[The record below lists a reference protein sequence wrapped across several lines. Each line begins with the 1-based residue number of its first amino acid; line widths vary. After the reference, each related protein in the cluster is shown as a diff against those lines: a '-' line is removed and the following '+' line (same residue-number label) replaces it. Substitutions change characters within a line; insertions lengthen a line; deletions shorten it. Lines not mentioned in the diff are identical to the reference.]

1 MKGTIASLAGTLVV
15 GAALALP
22 AVSFAQA
29 LGQLARQRAGN
40 FPEMHAARHKLNE
53 AKEILVHQ
61 AAGDFHSHKASAIAH
76 IDQAIQ
82 EINSG
87 IKEEGGTP

>member
-22 AVSFAQA
+22 AVSFA
-29 LGQLARQRAGN
+29 RRRATR
-40 FPEMHAARHKLNE
+40 PAARGEFPGVTRRVISSTKRKRFLCTE
-53 AKEILVHQ
+53 
-61 AAGDFHSHKASAIAH
+61 AAGDFHSHKASAIAR
-76 IDQAIQ
+76 IDQEIQ